1 MVPFLQRSR
10 RAVNVLTGEEA
21 VNLQKETAFK
31 EMISPLEQRRMKY
44 LKRKQVHGDRDTEV
58 GAVESCCGVFQ

>member
-1 MVPFLQRSR
+1 M
-10 RAVNVLTGEEA
+10 LTGEEA

-58 GAVESCCGVFQ
+58 GVLKSNLLYHFILSLYRGLPSAE

>member
-1 MVPFLQRSR
+1 M
-10 RAVNVLTGEEA
+10 NVLTGEEA

-31 EMISPLEQRRMKY
+31 EMISPLEQRAMKY

-58 GAVESCCGVFQ
+58 WAAVSSV

>member
-1 MVPFLQRSR
+1 VS
-10 RAVNVLTGEEA
+10 VLTGEEA

-44 LKRKQVHGDRDTEV
+44 LKRKQVHGDRDSEV
-58 GAVESCCGVFQ
+58 GTLINK